1 MHDDSIHKDPVHK
14 ASIHENASHEP
25 SEQDETLPEAM
36 HDSVLEEASLAD
48 MSLETLAV
56 RAGHDRTAEQEHSE
70 PIFPTS
76 SFVYSSA
83 AEAARKFSGEEA
95 GNVYSR
101 FTNPTVRTFEQ
112 RLAAMEGG
120 ERCVA
125 TSSGMSAILATAM
138 ALLNAGDEIVA
149 SRSLF
154 GSTVSL
160 FDKYLG
166 KFGIVTRYVELSDLD
181 AWEAAITPATRM
193 LFAETPSNPLS
204 EVADV
209 PALATL
215 ARQQGVLLAI
225 DNCFLTPALQ
235 QPLALGADLI
245 IHSATK
251 YLDGQGRAVGGAVV
265 GSHALMEEVFGVV
278 RTCGPC
284 MSPFNAWVF
293 TKGLETLSLRM
304 KAHCEQALSLARWL
318 QQHPAVSRVYYS
330 GLEDH
335 PQHALARRQQKG
347 YGAVLGFE
355 VINGQQGAW
364 QVIDAT
370 RMLSITGNLGDVKTT
385 ITHPATTT
393 HGRLSEAQRES
404 AGITPGLVRVAVGL
418 EHLDD
423 IRRDLARG
431 LDALAG

>member
-1 MHDDSIHKDPVHK
+1 MPQ
-14 ASIHENASHEP
+14 EP
-25 SEQDETLPEAM
+25 TPQQEWE
-36 HDSVLEEASLAD
+36 
-48 MSLETLAV
+48 LETLAI
-56 RAGHDRTAEQEHSE
+56 RAGHRRTHEQEHGE
-70 PIFPTS
+70 PIFTTS
-76 SFVYSSA
+76 SFVYGSA
-83 AEAARKFSGEEA
+83 AEAAAKFSGEEP

-101 FTNPTVRTFEQ
+101 FTNPTVNTFEQ

-125 TSSGMSAILATAM
+125 SSSGMAAILATAL
-138 ALLNAGDEIVA
+138 ALLQSGDEIVA

-166 KFGIVTRYVELSDLD
+166 KFGITTRYVELSNLE
-181 AWEAAITPATRM
+181 AWEAAITPATRL

-204 EVADV
+204 EVVDIA
-209 PALATL
+209 ALAEL
-215 ARQQGVLLAI
+215 AHRHGAWLAI

-235 QPLALGADLI
+235 KPIALGADLV

-265 GSHALMEEVFGVV
+265 GRNEELEAVFGVV

-284 MSPFNAWVF
+284 LSPFNAWIF
-293 TKGLETLSLRM
+293 TKGLETLTLRM
-304 KAHCEQALSLARWL
+304 RAHCENARVLAEWL
-318 QQHPAVSRVYYS
+318 AAHPAVARVHYS
-330 GLEDH
+330 GLPTH
-335 PQHALARRQQKG
+335 PQHELAGRQQQG

-355 VINGQQGAW
+355 VTGGRKAAW
-364 QVIDAT
+364 SVIDAT

-393 HGRLSEAQRES
+393 HGRLSGDQKDA
-404 AGITPGLVRVAVGL
+404 AGITEGLVRVAVGL
-418 EHLDD
+418 EAMED
-423 IRRDLARG
+423 IRADLARG
-431 LDALAG
+431 LDALV

>member
-1 MHDDSIHKDPVHK
+1 MQDDNP
-14 ASIHENASHEP
+14 
-25 SEQDETLPEAM
+25 QDAW
-36 HDSVLEEASLAD
+36 
-48 MSLETLAV
+48 SLETLAI
-56 RAGHDRTAEQEHSE
+56 RAGHQRTFEQEHAE

-76 SFVYSSA
+76 SFVYASA
-83 AEAARKFSGEEA
+83 AEAARKFGGQEP

-101 FTNPTVRTFEQ
+101 FTNPTVHTFER
-112 RLAAMEGG
+112 RLAALEGG

-125 TSSGMSAILATAM
+125 TSSGMSAILSTAL
-138 ALLNAGDEIVA
+138 ALLSVGDEIVA

-166 KFGIVTRYVELSDLD
+166 KLGITTRYVELSSVS
-181 AWEAAITPATRM
+181 AWESAIGPKTRL

-204 EVADV
+204 EIADIA
-209 PALATL
+209 ALAAL
-215 ARQQGVLLAI
+215 AKRHGALLAI

-235 QPLALGADLI
+235 QPLALGADLV

-265 GSHALMEEVFGVV
+265 GSHALLEEVFGVV

-284 MSPFNAWVF
+284 LSPFNAWIF
-293 TKGLETLSLRM
+293 TKGLETLALRM
-304 KAHCEQALSLARWL
+304 NAHCDNALTLARWL
-318 QQHPAVSRVYYS
+318 EAHPAVNQVFYS
-330 GLEDH
+330 GLENH
-335 PQHALARRQQKG
+335 PQHELAKQQQKG
-347 YGAVLGFE
+347 FGAVLGFE
-355 VINGQQGAW
+355 VKGGQEGAW

-393 HGRLSEAQRES
+393 HGRLSDAQKEA
-404 AGITPGLVRVAVGL
+404 AGITPGLIRVAVGL
-418 EHLDD
+418 ESQQD
-423 IRRDLARG
+423 IQRDLARG
-431 LDALAG
+431 LDILAG

>member
-1 MHDDSIHKDPVHK
+1 MQNDNP
-14 ASIHENASHEP
+14 
-25 SEQDETLPEAM
+25 QDAW
-36 HDSVLEEASLAD
+36 
-48 MSLETLAV
+48 SLETLAI
-56 RAGHDRTAEQEHSE
+56 RAGHQRTFEQEHAE

-76 SFVYSSA
+76 SFVYESA
-83 AEAARKFSGEEA
+83 AEAARKFGGQEP

-101 FTNPTVRTFEQ
+101 FTNPTVHTFER
-112 RLAAMEGG
+112 RLAALEGG

-125 TSSGMSAILATAM
+125 TSSGMSAILSTAL
-138 ALLNAGDEIVA
+138 ALLSAGDEIVA

-166 KFGIVTRYVELSDLD
+166 KFGITTRYVELSNIA
-181 AWEAAITPATRM
+181 AWEAAITPKTRL

-204 EVADV
+204 EIADI
-209 PALATL
+209 PALAAL
-215 ARQQGVLLAI
+215 AKRHEALLAI

-235 QPLALGADLI
+235 QPLALGADLV

-251 YLDGQGRAVGGAVV
+251 YLDGQGRAIGGAVV
-265 GSHALMEEVFGVV
+265 GSHTLLKEVFGVV

-284 MSPFNAWVF
+284 LSPFNAWIF

-304 KAHCEQALSLARWL
+304 KAHCENALLLARWL
-318 QQHPAVSRVYYS
+318 DAHPAVSRVFYS

-335 PQHALARRQQKG
+335 PQHTLAKQQQKG
-347 YGAVLGFE
+347 FGAVLGFE
-355 VINGQQGAW
+355 VKGGQEGAW

-393 HGRLSEAQRES
+393 HGRLSDDQKAA
-404 AGITPGLVRVAVGL
+404 AGIAPGLIRVAVGL
-418 EHLDD
+418 ESQDD
-423 IRRDLARG
+423 IQRDLARG
-431 LDALAG
+431 LDALAAR

>member
-1 MHDDSIHKDPVHK
+1 MHDDHH
-14 ASIHENASHEP
+14 
-25 SEQDETLPEAM
+25 Q
-36 HDSVLEEASLAD
+36 EEW
-48 MSLETLAV
+48 SLETLAI
-56 RAGHDRTAEQEHSE
+56 RAGHHRTFEQEHAE

-76 SFVYSSA
+76 SFVYESA
-83 AEAARKFSGEEA
+83 AEAARKFGGQEP

-101 FTNPTVRTFEQ
+101 FTNPTVHTFER
-112 RLAAMEGG
+112 RLAALEGG

-125 TSSGMSAILATAM
+125 TSSGMAAILSTAL
-138 ALLNAGDEIVA
+138 ALLSAGDEIVA

-166 KFGIVTRYVELSDLD
+166 KFGITTRYVELSNLA
-181 AWEAAITPATRM
+181 AWEAAVTPATRLM
-193 LFAETPSNPLS
+193 FAETPSNPLS
-204 EVADV
+204 EVADI
-209 PALATL
+209 PALAAL
-215 ARQQGVLLAI
+215 AKRNGALLAI

-235 QPLALGADLI
+235 QPLALGADLV

-265 GSHALMEEVFGVV
+265 GRHDLLEEVFGVV

-284 MSPFNAWVF
+284 LSPFNAWIF

-304 KAHCEQALSLARWL
+304 KAHCENALSLARWL
-318 QQHPAVSRVYYS
+318 DQHPAVSRVYYS
-330 GLEDH
+330 GLEAH
-335 PQHALARRQQKG
+335 PQHALAKRQQQG
-347 YGAVLGFE
+347 FGAVLGFE
-355 VINGQQGAW
+355 VLGGQEGAW

-393 HGRLSEAQRES
+393 HGRLSEEQKAA
-404 AGITPGLVRVAVGL
+404 AGIAPGLIRVAVGL
-418 EHLDD
+418 ESQAD
-423 IRRDLARG
+423 IQRDLARG
-431 LDALAG
+431 LDALAAR

>member
-1 MHDDSIHKDPVHK
+1 MHDDSQ
-14 ASIHENASHEP
+14 
-25 SEQDETLPEAM
+25 QDAW
-36 HDSVLEEASLAD
+36 
-48 MSLETLAV
+48 SLETLAI
-56 RAGHDRTAEQEHSE
+56 RAGHERTFEQEHAE

-76 SFVYSSA
+76 SFVYGSA
-83 AEAARKFSGEEA
+83 AEAARKFGGHEA

-101 FTNPTVRTFEQ
+101 FTNPTVHTFER
-112 RLAAMEGG
+112 RLAALEGG

-125 TSSGMSAILATAM
+125 TSSGMSAILSTVL
-138 ALLNAGDEIVA
+138 ALLSAGDEIVA

-160 FDKYLG
+160 FDKYFG
-166 KFGIVTRYVELSDLD
+166 KFGITTRYVELSDLA
-181 AWEAAITPATRM
+181 AWEAAITPKTRL

-204 EVADV
+204 EVADIAALS
-209 PALATL
+209 ALAKRHE
-215 ARQQGVLLAI
+215 AWLAI

-235 QPLALGADLI
+235 QPIALGADLV

-265 GSHALMEEVFGVV
+265 GKHDVLEEVFGVV

-284 MSPFNAWVF
+284 MSPFNAWIF

-304 KAHCEQALSLARWL
+304 KAHCEQALTLAQWL
-318 QQHPAVSRVYYS
+318 DAHPAVTKVFYS

-335 PQHALARRQQKG
+335 PQHALAKQQQEG
-347 YGAVLGFE
+347 FGAVLGFE
-355 VINGQQGAW
+355 VIFGQEGAW
-364 QVIDAT
+364 KVIDAT

-393 HGRLSEAQRES
+393 HGRLSDAQRAS

-418 EHLDD
+418 ESQRD
-423 IRRDLARG
+423 IQHDLARG
-431 LDALAG
+431 LDDLLQG

>member
-1 MHDDSIHKDPVHK
+1 MQQDPTSQQQW
-14 ASIHENASHEP
+14 A
-25 SEQDETLPEAM
+25 
-36 HDSVLEEASLAD
+36 
-48 MSLETLAV
+48 LETLAI
-56 RAGHDRTAEQEHSE
+56 RAGHQRTHEQEHGE

-76 SFVYSSA
+76 SFVYDSA
-83 AEAARKFSGEEA
+83 AEAAAKFSGEA
-95 GNVYSR
+95 PGNVYSR

-125 TSSGMSAILATAM
+125 TSSGMAAILSTAL
-138 ALLNAGDEIVA
+138 ALLQSGDEIVA

-166 KFGIVTRYVELSDLD
+166 KFGITTRYVELSSLE
-181 AWEAAITPATRM
+181 AWEAAVTPATRL

-204 EVADV
+204 EVVDIA
-209 PALATL
+209 ALASI
-215 ARQQGVLLAI
+215 ARRHEALLAI

-235 QPLALGADLI
+235 KPIALGADLV

-265 GSHALMEEVFGVV
+265 GRDKELEEVFGVV

-284 MSPFNAWVF
+284 LSPFNAWLF
-293 TKGLETLSLRM
+293 TKGLETLNLRM
-304 KAHCEQALSLARWL
+304 RAHCENARILAEWL
-318 QQHPAVSRVYYS
+318 EGHPAVARVHYS
-330 GLEDH
+330 GLVTH
-335 PQHALARRQQKG
+335 PQHELASRQQQG
-347 YGAVLGFE
+347 YGAVLGVE
-355 VINGQQGAW
+355 VKGGREAAW
-364 QVIDAT
+364 SVIDAT

-393 HGRLSEAQRES
+393 HGRLSEAQKAA
-404 AGITPGLVRVAVGL
+404 AGITEGLIRVAVGL
-418 EHLDD
+418 EAMED
-423 IRRDLARG
+423 IRADLARG
-431 LDALAG
+431 LDALV

>member
-1 MHDDSIHKDPVHK
+1 MHDDRDHERPVDNSPVHEGPVHNVPDHHDAIVQSLED
-14 ASIHENASHEP
+14 AS
-25 SEQDETLPEAM
+25 QDT
-36 HDSVLEEASLAD
+36 

-56 RAGHDRTAEQEHSE
+56 RAGHERTAEQEHAE

-76 SFVYSSA
+76 SFVYASA

-138 ALLNAGDEIVA
+138 ALLNVGDEIVA

-193 LFAETPSNPLS
+193 LFAETPSNPLN
-204 EVADV
+204 EIADV
-209 PALATL
+209 PALA
-215 ARQQGVLLAI
+215 AIAKRHEVLLAI

-265 GSHALMEEVFGVV
+265 GSHALLEDVFGVV

-304 KAHCEQALSLARWL
+304 KAHSEQALHLAKWL
-318 QQHPAVSRVYYS
+318 QNHPAVSHVYYS

-335 PQHALARRQQKG
+335 PQHALASRQQKG
-347 YGAVLGFE
+347 FGAVLGFD
-355 VINGQQGAW
+355 VFDGQPGAW

-393 HGRLSEAQRES
+393 HGRLSEAQRHA
-404 AGITPGLVRVAVGL
+404 AGITPGLIRVAVGL

-423 IRRDLARG
+423 IKRDLARG
-431 LDALAG
+431 LDRLAG